1 MGKLVWKGGTLL
13 APVPAVLVT
22 CSDGVRDNVFTV
34 AWTGLIN
41 TQPPKTYISVRPQR
55 FSYDLIASSGEFV
68 INLTPSSLAAAC
80 DWCGVHTGRKRDK
93 FEKFSLEKLPAAK
106 VSAPLIAQ
114 CPIALECRVFDV
126 IKMETHHMFLADIVA
141 VDVDEELLDAD
152 GRLCIDRADLCAF
165 AHGEYFRLGDSLGK
179 FGFSVRKKH
188 GGAAKGA
195 KANAENKGD
204 ALGNGGIKP
213 APNKT
218 VGGRKMTDGKRAGEG
233 KSNGGTSAPRNNRP
247 ERRNNAGDK
256 KPDGGGYAARKKKND
271 RSAAGL
277 KRPAGSKKS
286 GGKKA

>member
-22 CSDGVRDNVFTV
+22 CSDGARDNVFTV

-93 FEKFSLEKLPAAK
+93 FEKFSLEKLPASK
-106 VSAPLIAQ
+106 VSVPLIAQ

-141 VDVDEELLDAD
+141 VDVDEELLDVD

-179 FGFSVRKKH
+179 FGFSVRKKRS
-188 GGAAKGA
+188 GAAKSA
-195 KANAENKGD
+195 KANAENKSAAPKDGSVKSAD
-204 ALGNGGIKP
+204 GSMAIGEKPKAKNSGAGKSGGGRNVGAGKPNGG
-213 APNKT
+213 
-218 VGGRKMTDGKRAGEG
+218 G
-233 KSNGGTSAPRNNRP
+233 
-247 ERRNNAGDK
+247 NA
-256 KPDGGGYAARKKKND
+256 ALKKKNGG
-271 RSAAGL
+271 SAAGF
-277 KRPAGSKKS
+277 KKSAIRKNS

>member
-34 AWTGLIN
+34 AWTGLVN

-80 DWCGVHTGRKRDK
+80 DWCGVHTGRKHDK

-179 FGFSVRKKH
+179 FGFSVRKKRS
-188 GGAAKGA
+188 GAAKGA
-195 KANAENKGD
+195 KANDENKS
-204 ALGNGGIKP
+204 AAPKGGSVKP
-213 APNKT
+213 ADGRTAIGGKPND
-218 VGGRKMTDGKRAGEG
+218 GGRVCEVKPK
-233 KSNGGTSAPRNNRP
+233 GGTGALRDNRP
-247 ERRNNAGDK
+247 ERRNTAGDK
-256 KPDGGGYAARKKKND
+256 KSDCGNAARKKKNG

>member
-22 CSDGVRDNVFTV
+22 CSDGARDNVFTV

-93 FEKFSLEKLPAAK
+93 FEKFSLERLPASK

-188 GGAAKGA
+188 SGAAKGA
-195 KANAENKGD
+195 KANAENKSAAPKKG
-204 ALGNGGIKP
+204 GNPASGETADNGKP
-213 APNKT
+213 KN
-218 VGGRKMTDGKRAGEG
+218 GKRSDAG
-233 KSNGGTSAPRNNRP
+233 KSNGGTSAPGNKR
-247 ERRNNAGDK
+247 ER
-256 KPDGGGYAARKKKND
+256 
-271 RSAAGL
+271 RSAAGEE
-277 KRPAGSKKS
+277 KPKVGAGAAENKKSAGSAAGFKKS
-286 GGKKA
+286 AIRKNSGGNKA

>member
-22 CSDGVRDNVFTV
+22 CSDGVQDNVFTV

-55 FSYDLIASSGEFV
+55 FSYGLIASSGEFV
-68 INLTPSSLAAAC
+68 INLTPSSLAKAC

-114 CPIALECRVFDV
+114 CPIALECKVFDV

-141 VDVDEELLDAD
+141 VDVDETLLDAD

-179 FGFSVRKKH
+179 FGFSVRKKRS
-188 GGAAKGA
+188 GTAKKS
-195 KANAENKGD
+195 KANAENKSTVPKKGGNSASGKTAD
-204 ALGNGGIKP
+204 NGKQKNGTSALGNKREPGGISGREKSE
-213 APNKT
+213 
-218 VGGRKMTDGKRAGEG
+218 VGVG
-233 KSNGGTSAPRNNRP
+233 
-247 ERRNNAGDK
+247 
-256 KPDGGGYAARKKKND
+256 AAEKKKNGKS
-271 RSAAGL
+271 SAGG
-277 KRPAGSKKS
+277 KKPAGSKKR
-286 GGKKA
+286 GGKKL